1 MANPAAFLRAGP
13 RFYFFTG
20 KGGVGK
26 TSIACATAIRLADE
40 GKRVL
45 LVSTDPASN
54 IGQVFGVSIGSSI
67 TPVQEV
73 PGLWALEIDPEQAA
87 VTYRERVI
95 GPLRG
100 TLPDVELAGVNEQLS
115 GSCTTE
121 VASFDEFSTLLS
133 DPALVDLY
141 DHIVFD
147 TAPTGHTIR
156 LLQLPGSW
164 TQFLQ
169 AGKGEASCLGPM
181 AGLDKQRA
189 VYAAAVAALQDSART
204 RVVLVTR
211 AQTSALAEVERTLR
225 ELQQTGHPAHAFGGQ
240 RGPAR
245 GRWRRTARRRG
256 PHSRG
261 QRPRLHVPGPGS
273 PGTRHHRAEGD
284 DRDGDRFAARAARRP
299 HHQRPTPGSS
309 SAGGESWSGHDLA
322 ELVDALEQGQD
333 HGLVMCMGK
342 GGVGKTT
349 VAAAIAV
356 ALAHRGHR
364 VHLTTTDPAGNLES
378 TLLGTVHG
386 LTISRIDPAQATRE
400 YRDHV
405 MATKGARLDE
415 AGRAALAE
423 DLQSPCTEE
432 VAVFREFSKVIRGG
446 RRQFVVVDTAPTG
459 HTLLLLDAA
468 GSYHRDVVRQLGT
481 ATGFVTPMMSL
492 QDPDLTK
499 VVVVTL
505 PEPTPVAE
513 ARGLQDDLAR
523 AGIRPWAWVVNYSFA
538 AAKSTLALPTD
549 PRRRRGGV
557 PRRGDDPLAAG
568 GRRTGPRTGACRR
581 GGAGAADPD
590 NRLEHCVVD
599 RLTPC
604 PTRVPTAACLTRS
617 RRQDIPRSPSRQQR
631 SDPGGAPVEC
641 LRRAP
646 HLGLR
651 RSG

>member
-1 MANPAAFLRAGP
+1 M
-13 RFYFFTG
+13 
-20 KGGVGK
+20 
-26 TSIACATAIRLADE
+26 S
-40 GKRVL
+40 
-45 LVSTDPASN
+45 
-54 IGQVFGVSIGSSI
+54 
-67 TPVQEV
+67 
-73 PGLWALEIDPEQAA
+73 
-87 VTYRERVI
+87 
-95 GPLRG
+95 
-100 TLPDVELAGVNEQLS
+100 EQLS

-121 VASFDEFSTLLS
+121 VASFDEFTTLLS

-181 AGLDKQRA
+181 AGLDKQRG
-189 VYAAAVAALQDSART
+189 VYAAAVAALQDCART

-225 ELQQTGHPAHAFGGQ
+225 ELQQLGI
-240 RGPAR
+240 
-245 GRWRRTARRRG
+245 
-256 PHSRG
+256 
-261 QRPRLHVPGPGS
+261 
-273 PGTRHHRAEGD
+273 
-284 DRDGDRFAARAARRP
+284 
-299 HHQRPTPGSS
+299 RPTHLVVNGVLPAAAGDEPLADAVRTREASALASLSPALADLERDTIELKAMTVMGTGSLRGLLDDHTTS
-309 SAGGESWSGHDLA
+309 DLPPDLAPAGGESWSGHDLVG
-322 ELVDALEQGQD
+322 LVDALEQGQD

-386 LTISRIDPAQATRE
+386 LTISRIDPVQATRE

-538 AAKSTLALPTD
+538 AAKPRSPFLRIRAAAEEACLAEVMTLSQRVAV
-549 PRRRRGGV
+549 V
-557 PRRGDDPLAAG
+557 PVLQREPVGD
-568 GRRTGPRTGACRR
+568 

-590 NRLEHCVVD
+590 NRLEHCVGA
-599 RLTPC
+599 RLTPQLQ
-604 PTRVPTAACLTRS
+604 PA
-617 RRQDIPRSPSRQQR
+617 SRQQ
-631 SDPGGAPVEC
+631 PA
-641 LRRAP
+641 
-646 HLGLR
+646 
-651 RSG
+651 